1 MGKTTFIAAGDAFVT
16 RRLPQGGYEGFQPLK
31 ALIEQHDVAFLNLE
45 STFHDNEC
53 CPAAESGGT
62 WAMSDPRTLDDM
74 KQYGFNLFNTANN
87 HSGDFGIEGVLAT
100 ARNLRQ
106 RDMIFSGTGKDLGEA
121 SKPCY
126 LEVKGTRV
134 ALISCCSSMSNSF
147 RAGAQTGDM
156 RGRPGLNPMRYT
168 KIYHLDKEHFEMA
181 QKVASASGINAAQE
195 KSVRNGYS
203 LPPKE
208 GTLSFGGHSFVLDDR
223 CWVESVPHKQDLKR
237 IIDEIVEAKRQAD
250 VVLVS
255 IHSHVLDGAD
265 NTKPALF
272 LETFSKACIDAGASV
287 IIGHGPHELQPIEK
301 YKDGLILYLNG
312 FVHNLHTA
320 EELMEGT
327 FFKLMVKKPR
337 FREKYTF
344 KTWLYTIGRNV
355 ALDHLRRNARQML
368 LSPEELALHR
378 AEEYD
383 LERAYLTEERKV
395 ILHRAL
401 DKIHPEYKQ
410 ILWLIYFEELSSREA
425 AAALGKTGRQAANL
439 LYRAKSA
446 LRSQLEK
453 EGFVYEEL

>member
-1 MGKTTFIAAGDAFVT
+1 MEKTTFIAAGDAFVT

-181 QKVASASGINAAQE
+181 QKVATASGINAAQE
-195 KSVRNGYS
+195 KSIRNGYS

-208 GTLSFGGHSFVLDDR
+208 GTLSFGGNSFVLDDR
-223 CWVESVPHKQDLKR
+223 CWVESVPHKQDLMR

-301 YKDGLILYLNG
+301 YKDGLILYSIGNFIFQTETVAFQPWDAYANKNMPVDTKVGDYMNVRSANGTKGYCVQWPIWNAVLPSWTMEDGKITQLKLYPIELGMELPRSQKGVPVLNG
-312 FVHNLHTA
+312 S
-320 EELMEGT
+320 EETLRYLQDMSKPYGT
-327 FFKLMVKKPR
+327 EMK
-337 FREKYTF
+337 
-344 KTWLYTIGRNV
+344 IADGV
-355 ALDHLRRNARQML
+355 ATVCL
-368 LSPEELALHR
+368 
-378 AEEYD
+378 
-383 LERAYLTEERKV
+383 
-395 ILHRAL
+395 
-401 DKIHPEYKQ
+401 
-410 ILWLIYFEELSSREA
+410 
-425 AAALGKTGRQAANL
+425 
-439 LYRAKSA
+439 
-446 LRSQLEK
+446 
-453 EGFVYEEL
+453 